1 MMRLVVLLV
10 FLSIYIPAFAET
22 ISGKVISVADGDTL
36 TILNSENIQIKVRLA
51 AIDAP
56 EKAQA
61 FGNRSK
67 QSLSDMCFGRL
78 AKVDVV
84 DTDRYGRTVGT
95 VTCGD
100 TQANDAQVASGMAW
114 VYRKYA
120 EGFGHLYPLEESAKA
135 SRRGLWSDQ
144 NPIPPWQ
151 WRKQRGGGKHTA
163 VIGTNAPAIQ
173 TEVSDSTAPVAIRH
187 AMG

>member
-22 ISGKVISVADGDTL
+22 ISGNVISVADGDTL

-56 EKAQA
+56 EKTQA

-67 QSLSDMCFGRL
+67 QSLSDMCFGRQ
-78 AKVDVV
+78 AKVEVV

-95 VTCGD
+95 VTCD
-100 TQANDAQVASGMAW
+100 DVRANDAQVASGMAW

-120 EGFGHLYPLEESAKA
+120 EGFGYLYPLEEIAKA
-135 SRRGLWSDQ
+135 SKKGLWSDPSQ
-144 NPIPPWQ
+144 TAPWE
-151 WRKQRGGGKHTA
+151 WRKQNR
-163 VIGTNAPAIQ
+163 
-173 TEVSDSTAPVAIRH
+173 R
-187 AMG
+187 